1 MEGGLNSC
9 AGRPKTQILGALDMK
24 ILGHPDVGS
33 TQDDQ
38 TPEWPFLGCDY
49 FTIIQALLLFRIHT
63 WISSPFFWS
72 LDIKLVA
79 IDRRSGRGRSR
90 ARWHVFI
97 AIVVYSTTFNCT
109 LDYNL

>member
-1 MEGGLNSC
+1 MEGGLNSY
-9 AGRPKTQILGALDMK
+9 AGRPKTKIFEALDMK

-63 WISSPFFWS
+63 RVSREIGGCAKRPFYVTQNPQSPFFRNVF
-72 LDIKLVA
+72 KTF
-79 IDRRSGRGRSR
+79 RRSF
-90 ARWHVFI
+90 W
-97 AIVVYSTTFNCT
+97 N
-109 LDYNL
+109 